1 MGGMSDGITP
11 LNWGAIGDYF
21 GRRHY
26 ATLRGIINLSYSWAL
41 LSVPFAT
48 GWWFDQYTSYTVPIV
63 VSLGAAAA
71 SAVVYA
77 LLRQPKLPPR
87 LVRLAAGGPA

>member
-1 MGGMSDGITP
+1 M
-11 LNWGAIGDYF
+11 
-21 GRRHY
+21 
-26 ATLRGIINLSYSWAL
+26 SYSWAL

-48 GWWFDQYTSYTVPIV
+48 GWWFDQTTSYTLPIF

-77 LLRQPKLPPR
+77 LLRQPKLPS
-87 LVRLAAGGPA
+87 RLAARGPG